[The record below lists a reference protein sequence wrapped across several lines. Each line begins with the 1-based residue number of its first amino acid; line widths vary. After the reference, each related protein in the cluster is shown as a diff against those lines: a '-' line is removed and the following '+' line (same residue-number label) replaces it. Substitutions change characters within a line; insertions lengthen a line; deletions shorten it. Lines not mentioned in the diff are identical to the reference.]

1 MQWGKAE
8 DEGNKKWINYC
19 PGKKCTLGIGPMTNK
34 LTKQAIIW
42 IYFSPISHKIR
53 QYCGLPPTERP
64 LAVWS
69 NENSLRDSS
78 CKAELQR
85 LGGSIHDWYK
95 TEHIECIF
103 RSYQVC
109 KFIKE
114 IQGTALNRFNI
125 SFTNRHIC
133 YEASSGRKAKV
144 LLFENSISSYV
155 LSCPVT
161 VILAMISLPLLPR
174 GKKSMVLLDSLS
186 RNDILAPSKCFSLI
200 FPEKKCY
207 YEMTNHKVIKFEPC
221 CPSSIKFC
229 KILDVSDMNFTED
242 RNLTETIGPNSDS
255 WRKSNHSFAPLPL
268 KKSHSTTNQHSCSI
282 CWNHKHDI
290 PNTHKT
296 PWKRLKWMVHLRNMA
311 GSQSTQRWG
320 LQYIGNDSRKSQV
333 LGLLLRKQLH
343 SHGVF
348 PSHCT

>member
-1 MQWGKAE
+1 MDQLL
-8 DEGNKKWINYC
+8 
-19 PGKKCTLGIGPMTNK
+19 PRKKCTLGIGPMTNK

-42 IYFSPISHKIR
+42 IYFSPHITQDKTILWASSYWKA
-53 QYCGLPPTERP
+53 

-85 LGGSIHDWYK
+85 HGGSIHDWYK
-95 TEHIECIF
+95 TEQIECIF

-114 IQGTALNRFNI
+114 IQGTVLNRFNI
-125 SFTNRHIC
+125 SVTNRHIC

-200 FPEKKCY
+200 FPEKNAI
-207 YEMTNHKVIKFEPC
+207 MRWLIT
-221 CPSSIKFC
+221 
-229 KILDVSDMNFTED
+229 
-242 RNLTETIGPNSDS
+242 
-255 WRKSNHSFAPLPL
+255 KS
-268 KKSHSTTNQHSCSI
+268 
-282 CWNHKHDI
+282 
-290 PNTHKT
+290 
-296 PWKRLKWMVHLRNMA
+296 
-311 GSQSTQRWG
+311 
-320 LQYIGNDSRKSQV
+320 
-333 LGLLLRKQLH
+333 
-343 SHGVF
+343 
-348 PSHCT
+348 